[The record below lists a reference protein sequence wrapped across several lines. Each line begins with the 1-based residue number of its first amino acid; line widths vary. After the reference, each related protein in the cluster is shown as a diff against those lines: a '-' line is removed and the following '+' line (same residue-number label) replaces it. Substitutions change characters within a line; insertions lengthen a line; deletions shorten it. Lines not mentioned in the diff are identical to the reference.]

1 MQYLLQRAF
10 LGLCAQVRNCVLIQ
24 LPVHPLCTPA
34 AALLSVVLCTL
45 PLAYTPALEFV
56 FLI

>member
-1 MQYLLQRAF
+1 MQYFLQRAF
-10 LGLCAQVRNCVLIQ
+10 LGLCSNTGKELIQ

-34 AALLSVVLCTL
+34 AALLVVLCTL